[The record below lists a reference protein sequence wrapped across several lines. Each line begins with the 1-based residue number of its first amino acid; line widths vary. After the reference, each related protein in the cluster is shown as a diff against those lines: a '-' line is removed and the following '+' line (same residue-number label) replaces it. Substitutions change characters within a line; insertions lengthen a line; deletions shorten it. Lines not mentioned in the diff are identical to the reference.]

1 MQPVRT
7 AFLYES
13 KHRVNIMKRM
23 ANKGIHNQLGRKKGQ
38 VYLWEKLI
46 KGEEVVVGTQNAKSL
61 RCLFLTKGFDVFQK
75 HHSSHLL
82 KLPKLQANR
91 FVKLKTNTNL

>member
-1 MQPVRT
+1 MKTNFCFLFQIIMINLFILKTSLLRNATKNVLTSVLPMQPVRT

-23 ANKGIHNQLGRKKGQ
+23 AVHGIHNHLGRKRGQ

-46 KGEEVVVGTQNAKSL
+46 RGDEVIVGT
-61 RCLFLTKGFDVFQK
+61 
-75 HHSSHLL
+75 
-82 KLPKLQANR
+82 
-91 FVKLKTNTNL
+91 

>member
-1 MQPVRT
+1 MISSFVLKASVLTNTVRNALPSILPMQPVRT

-46 KGEEVVVGTQNAKSL
+46 KGEEVVVGM
-61 RCLFLTKGFDVFQK
+61 
-75 HHSSHLL
+75 
-82 KLPKLQANR
+82 
-91 FVKLKTNTNL
+91 